1 MNTIKLI
8 ETELMKVLEREKD
21 SGLGHRSASV
31 RIASPTRAVREI
43 GCSNVSLKEHSPV
56 LTRLPAALIS
66 ACSSFCTSADVSLW
80 VLDGNSQL
88 VDPAGEV
95 ERHLV
100 VFVVY
105 RRAGC
110 PRQCQRTHQW

>member
-8 ETELMKVLEREKD
+8 ETELMKVLDREKD

-43 GCSNVSLKEHSPV
+43 GCSNVLVKGTQPHSYPA
-56 LTRLPAALIS
+56 PAALIS

-80 VLDGNSQL
+80 MLDGNNQL